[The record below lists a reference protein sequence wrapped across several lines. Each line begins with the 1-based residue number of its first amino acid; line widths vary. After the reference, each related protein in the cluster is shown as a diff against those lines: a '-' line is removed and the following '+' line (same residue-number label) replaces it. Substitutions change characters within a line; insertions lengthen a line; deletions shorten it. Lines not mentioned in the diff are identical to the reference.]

1 MNKSYKASEKKYNKS
16 LKCIISL
23 LKWGCEIGI
32 FITIWLLF
40 KLSSENPF
48 DNHIIGNLS
57 NYFYDVENNSSII
70 DSISF
75 NKNGQKNTTSSGY
88 LLNNT
93 QKIIFSE
100 HFIEKKTN
108 LRNLVAGSFCSEIR
122 GYFDEFKGKK
132 LSNIFDLNYDAIRK
146 LTVAIV
152 VVYCACDVITI
163 AALIFDYLHYNDKNY
178 KITS

>member
-70 DSISF
+70 NSISF
-75 NKNGQKNTTSSGY
+75 NKNEQKNTTSSGY

-100 HFIEKKTN
+100 HFIEKKN
-108 LRNLVAGSFCSEIR
+108 KFKKIGCRFFLLRNSRVF
-122 GYFDEFKGKK
+122 
-132 LSNIFDLNYDAIRK
+132 
-146 LTVAIV
+146 
-152 VVYCACDVITI
+152 
-163 AALIFDYLHYNDKNY
+163 
-178 KITS
+178 

>member
-1 MNKSYKASEKKYNKS
+1 MNKSYKASEKKYNEL

-23 LKWGCEIGI
+23 LKWACELGI
-32 FITIWLLF
+32 FATIWLLF

-100 HFIEKKTN
+100 HFIEKKQ
-108 LRNLVAGSFCSEIR
+108 I
-122 GYFDEFKGKK
+122 
-132 LSNIFDLNYDAIRK
+132 
-146 LTVAIV
+146 
-152 VVYCACDVITI
+152 
-163 AALIFDYLHYNDKNY
+163 
-178 KITS
+178 